1 VRHADLSSSQVQT
14 LIAALVTAGVIT
26 QQRATAV
33 FTVPP
38 SQGPSVQL
46 APPP

>member
-1 VRHADLSSSQVQT
+1 VRHVDLSMSQVQT

-33 FTVPP
+33 FVAPP
-38 SQGPSVQL
+38 SPSPSVQL
-46 APPP
+46 APP